1 MYKLLLFVGCFSMA
15 GYLQAQPPQSKK
27 ILADK
32 IIGQVGDRI
41 ILRSDILNAI
51 ADYKRQSQSDLPPN
65 PECAFLE
72 GQLIQKALIL
82 QAEKDSLPVSDES
95 VEANI
100 DRSIRGAI
108 RELGSVQAVEDIYG
122 KSINQLKE
130 EFRIAKKEQL
140 MADEMRRKVVDKIS
154 ITPNEVKAY
163 FDKIP
168 KDSLAYY
175 ESELELLQIIA
186 EPKADKG
193 VDDYIIKQLYEYKR
207 QIESGLKKFE
217 QVAQSVTDDP
227 GSKQTG
233 GFYAVNRNDKFWD
246 PTFLSTV
253 FKLKEGQ
260 ISNVFKSKFGYHIMQ
275 LISRNGDEAAV
286 RHILRIPPVTDQE
299 VKIAMILLDTAAARV
314 NRKEMTFGEA
324 LAKYSDDDNNKAS
337 GGVLGQGTGVRIDEL
352 DKELVVALK
361 DAKPGSF
368 LKPQVFTDQQGQKKV
383 RLIFFKSISKPH
395 IENIKEDYAKIAQR
409 ALEEK
414 KGAALEKWF
423 KEHLPNYYI
432 MIDSEFENCTGLSDW
447 FKYAKRRN

>member
-1 MYKLLLFVGCFSMA
+1 MYKILLFLGCIAVTSVA
-15 GYLQAQPPQSKK
+15 KAQPPQSKK

-41 ILRSDILNAI
+41 ILRSDIFNAI

-82 QAEKDSLPVSDES
+82 QAEKDSIPINDES
-95 VEANI
+95 VDADI
-100 DRSIRGAI
+100 DQRVRGAI
-108 RELGSVQAVEDIYG
+108 RELGSVQALEDVYG
-122 KSINQLKE
+122 KSVNQLKE
-130 EFRIAKKEQL
+130 EFRTSIKERK
-140 MADEMRRKVVDKIS
+140 MADEMRRKVVDKLTV
-154 ITPNEVKAY
+154 TPNEVKAY

-186 EPKADKG
+186 EAKADKG

-217 QVAQSVTDDP
+217 QVAQSVTEDP
-227 GSKQTG
+227 GSKQSG
-233 GFYAVNRNDKFWD
+233 GYYAVNRNDKFWD

-286 RHILRIPPVTDQE
+286 RHILRIPPVTEQE
-299 VKIAMILLDTAAARV
+299 VNISIALLDTAAARV
-314 NRKEMTFGEA
+314 NRKELTFGEA

-337 GGVLGQGTGVRIDEL
+337 GGVVGQGTGVTIDEL

-361 DAKPGSF
+361 DAKPGTF
-368 LKPQVFTDQQGQKKV
+368 LKPQVFTDQQGQKRI

-395 IENIKEDYAKIAQR
+395 VENIKEDYAKIAQR
-409 ALEEK
+409 ALDEK
-414 KGAALEKWF
+414 KGQVLEKWF

-432 MIDSEFENCTGLSDW
+432 MIDSEFENCGALNEW
-447 FKYAKRRN
+447 FKYAKRKN

>member
-1 MYKLLLFVGCFSMA
+1 MYKILLFLGCIA
-15 GYLQAQPPQSKK
+15 VTNVAKAQPPQSKK

-41 ILRSDILNAI
+41 ILRSDIFNAI

-82 QAEKDSLPVSDES
+82 QAEKDSLPINDES
-95 VEANI
+95 VDADI
-100 DRSIRGAI
+100 DQRVRGAI
-108 RELGSVQAVEDIYG
+108 RELGSVQALEDVYG
-122 KSINQLKE
+122 KSVNQLKE
-130 EFRIAKKEQL
+130 EFRTSIKERK
-140 MADEMRRKVVDKIS
+140 MADEMRRKVVDKLTV
-154 ITPNEVKAY
+154 TPNEVKAY
-163 FDKIP
+163 FEKIP

-217 QVAQSVTDDP
+217 QVAQSVTEDP

-233 GFYAVNRNDKFWD
+233 GYYAVNRNDKFWD

-286 RHILRIPPVTDQE
+286 RHILRIPPVTEQE
-299 VKIAMILLDTAAARV
+299 VIISIALLDTAAARV
-314 NRKEMTFGEA
+314 NRKELTFGEA

-337 GGVLGQGTGVRIDEL
+337 GGVVGQGTGVTIDEL

-361 DAKPGSF
+361 DAKPGTF
-368 LKPQVFTDQQGQKKV
+368 LKPQVFTDQQGQKRI

-395 IENIKEDYAKIAQR
+395 VENIKEDYAKIAQR
-409 ALEEK
+409 ALDEK
-414 KGAALEKWF
+414 KGQALEKWF

-432 MIDSEFENCTGLSDW
+432 MIDSEFENCGALNDW
-447 FKYAKRRN
+447 FKYAKRKN